1 MVSGNYIILPIPSQR
16 FLEDINNG
24 FPEQKKNCG
33 VGKFYGMNRKDAKS

>member
-24 FPEQKKNCG
+24 FPEQKKELRG
-33 VGKFYGMNRKDAKS
+33 GQVLWYEPKDAKS